1 MKAVAAR
8 HLPSRVRAPY
18 TAQACDVCR
27 RKKTKCDGVR
37 SVCGPCEASKRHNE
51 CSWTGESVRHPRTE
65 AHFEALRKR
74 IDALEAYCE
83 TLESMI
89 DKCNKDHGGLSSGD
103 RATYLELRPSPEYQ
117 EVEIDESGNSSQE
130 LVAATENL
138 KLEDRDL
145 VIYGNVAPF
154 HFAPVPAQR
163 TSRFPEI
170 IADPHA
176 HYVLWLD
183 GVSSSHI
190 NPSFDWSR
198 HLPADLFLTRH
209 EHDKILDLL
218 FSFFTS
224 WCLRVV
230 PTLFLRD
237 MYRAITSSGTVKT
250 PHYSPMLHN
259 ALIALATAFSDDPH
273 INSFKTRERY
283 AIKAKSYL
291 DYECEKPNICVV
303 QALSLLGSF
312 HSSNGDQNL
321 GYLYFGMSTK
331 VGQILGLEV
340 DCSKLVTAGKI
351 SHDDML
357 DRNWAHW
364 TAFSLDVCW
373 SLYVGRDCSVPI
385 PAHMEDIPVPFVDS
399 AFDQMTWHHPSANI
413 PPQPSFLSKTFAAT
427 CELCV
432 VARRVMEVVWVL
444 PLLKISLYLST
455 SLQLNNWK
463 SQLCPEV
470 DITPSNRNISTPH
483 RLMMHLL
490 YWLMFILLHR
500 PFFNRRARLVYSSE
514 REIDHKKLCKRAAE
528 NILTILQTWRSLY
541 TLRYVPVTLFQ
552 AVFSA
557 GTVFLLLGGSSLVKV
572 ELCVRYLNEI
582 GKSWKCA
589 IDIGAILQKLLED
602 QEGWKGKGKVAAETV
617 DEEVP
622 RSLLLKQYPPPLGP
636 PPNYLP
642 PLETSLDDFLGMDL
656 VLPVPFTGGEFD
668 SNFWQQQ
675 LNDPA
680 LLSDI
685 AMFLDGNHSGAVI
698 WPVR

>member
-1 MKAVAAR
+1 MKHAVRPLA
-8 HLPSRVRAPY
+8 SRARAPY
-18 TAQACDVCR
+18 AVQACDVCR
-27 RKKTKCDGVR
+27 RKKIRCNGVR
-37 SVCGPCEASKRHNE
+37 PVCGSCEASKRHNE

-74 IDALEAYCE
+74 INALEAYCE

-89 DKCNKDHGGLSSGD
+89 DKCNKDYGGLSSGNPT
-103 RATYLELRPSPEYQ
+103 TYLELRPSPEYQ
-117 EVEIDESGNSSQE
+117 ELEIEESGNASQE

-145 VIYGNVAPF
+145 VNYGNVAPF
-154 HFAPVPAQR
+154 RFAPVPAQR

-170 IADPHA
+170 IADPNA

-190 NPSFDWSR
+190 NSSFDWSR
-198 HLPADLFLTRH
+198 HLPANLPLTRH

-237 MYRAITSSGTVKT
+237 MYRAIASSGIVKI

-273 INSFKTRERY
+273 INSFKTREQY

-291 DYECEKPNICVV
+291 EDECEKPNICVV

-340 DCSKLVTAGKI
+340 DCSRLVTAGKI

-385 PAHMEDIPVPFVDS
+385 PAHVEDIPVPFVDS
-399 AFDQMTWHHPSANI
+399 VFDQMTWHHPGANI

-432 VARRVMEVVWVL
+432 VARRVMEVVNRLGTRQDVVNL
-444 PLLKISLYLST
+444 ELISKMD
-455 SLQLNNWK
+455 LQLNNWK
-463 SQLCPEV
+463 SQLCAEV
-470 DITPSNRNISTPH
+470 DITSSNRNLSTPH

-500 PFFNRRARLVYSSE
+500 PFFNRKARPVYSSE

-528 NILTILQTWRSLY
+528 NILGILQTWRTLY

-552 AVFSA
+552 AVFST
-557 GTVFLLLGGSSLVKV
+557 GTVFLLLGGTSLVKV
-572 ELCVRYLNEI
+572 ELCIQYLNEI

-589 IDIGAILQKLLED
+589 TNIGAILQQLLED
-602 QEGWKGKGKVAAETV
+602 QEGGKGKGKAAAE
-617 DEEVP
+617 EEVP
-622 RSLLLKQYPPPLGP
+622 QHSLLLKRYAPPLGP

-642 PLETSLDDFLGMDL
+642 PLAPLDDFNMDL
-656 VLPVPFTGGEFD
+656 PLPVPITGGEFD
-668 SNFWQQQ
+668 SNYWQLDDHLMSQ
-675 LNDPA
+675 
-680 LLSDI
+680 I
-685 AMFLDGNHSGAVI
+685 TMFLENPSGAVL
-698 WPVR
+698 

>member
-1 MKAVAAR
+1 MKDAAR
-8 HLPSRVRAPY
+8 QAPTSRARAPY
-18 TAQACDVCR
+18 TAQACDICR
-27 RKKTKCDGVR
+27 RKKIRCNGVKP
-37 SVCGPCEASKRHNE
+37 VCGPCVASNRHDE
-51 CSWTGESVRHPRTE
+51 CSWTGDPARHPRTE

-74 IDALEAYCE
+74 INALEAYCE
-83 TLESMI
+83 NLESMI
-89 DKCNKDHGGLSSGD
+89 DKCNKDHGGLS
-103 RATYLELRPSPEYQ
+103 TYIPLRPSPEYQ
-117 EVEIDESGNSSQE
+117 TLEIEEAGNSSQE
-130 LVAATENL
+130 LVAAAENL

-145 VIYGNVAPF
+145 VMYGNVAPF
-154 HFAPVPAQR
+154 RFAPVPAQS

-170 IADPHA
+170 IADPNA

-183 GVSSSHI
+183 GVSSSHV
-190 NPSFDWSR
+190 NSLFDWSR
-198 HLPADLFLTRH
+198 YLPANLLLTRH
-209 EHDKILDLL
+209 EHDKIIDLL

-237 MYRAITSSGTVKT
+237 MYRAIASSGTVKT

-273 INSFKTRERY
+273 INSFKNREQY

-291 DYECEKPNICVV
+291 EYECEKPNICVV

-312 HSSNGDQNL
+312 HASNGDQNL
-321 GYLYFGMSTK
+321 GYLYFGMSTR

-340 DCSKLVTAGKI
+340 DCSRLVKAGKI

-385 PAHMEDIPVPFVDS
+385 PAHVGDIPIPFVDS
-399 AFDQMTWHHPSANI
+399 AFDQMTWHHPGAKI

-432 VARRVMEVVWVL
+432 VARRVMEVVNRLGTRQDVVNL
-444 PLLKISLYLST
+444 ELISKMD
-455 SLQLNNWK
+455 LQLNNWK
-463 SQLCPEV
+463 SQLCAEV
-470 DITPSNRNISTPH
+470 DITASNRDLSTPH

-500 PFFNRRARLVYSSE
+500 PLFNRKARTVYSSE
-514 REIDHKKLCKRAAE
+514 GEIDHKKLCKRAAD
-528 NILTILQTWRSLY
+528 NILQILQTWRKLY

-557 GTVFLLLGGSSLVKV
+557 GTVFLLAGGHSLVKV
-572 ELCVRYLNEI
+572 ELCIEYLNEI
-582 GKSWKCA
+582 GKSWKSA
-589 IDIGAILQKLLED
+589 TNIGAILQQLLED
-602 QEGWKGKGKVAAETV
+602 QEGGKEKGKE
-617 DEEVP
+617 P
-622 RSLLLKQYPPPLGP
+622 RSSPPLSYPPPVGP
-636 PPNYLP
+636 PPGYLP
-642 PLETSLDDFLGMDL
+642 PLDEPFDNLFDMDTMH
-656 VLPVPFTGGEFD
+656 LPVTGGELD
-668 SNFWQQQ
+668 SNYWQVD
-675 LNDPA
+675 DPA
-680 LLSDI
+680 VMNVL
-685 AMFLDGNHSGAVI
+685 ARFLADNDSGAHL
-698 WPVR
+698 